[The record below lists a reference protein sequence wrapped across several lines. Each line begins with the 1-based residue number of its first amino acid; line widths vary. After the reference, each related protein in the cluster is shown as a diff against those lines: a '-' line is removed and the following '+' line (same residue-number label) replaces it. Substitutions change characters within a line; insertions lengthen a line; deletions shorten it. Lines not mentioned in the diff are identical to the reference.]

1 MAGPSLIGVGAA
13 AVDFQVGTG
22 RMPAM
27 QPGAQIPRKAPAYT
41 EEEIEAL
48 AAYVASLA
56 PGPAVPASESYDVSK
71 ATDEQVT
78 RGGEL
83 FRTNCTACH
92 NFAGSGGAL
101 PRGRFAPKL
110 TGVSEKHIFE
120 AMLTGPQQMP
130 VFSNG
135 VLTPEDKRQII
146 SYLKKNEETPN
157 YGGFTLGSL
166 GPVSEGLMAWLV
178 GLGTLVGAAIWI
190 AANSTRSK
198 KKAVKG

>member
-1 MAGPSLIGVGAA
+1 MTRNALTLLQGTVDLLVLRALQVGPSHGY
-13 AVDFQVGTG
+13 AVSRWV
-22 RMPAM
+22 RE
-27 QPGAQIPRKAPAYT
+27 R
-41 EEEIEAL
+41 
-48 AAYVASLA
+48 
-56 PGPAVPASESYDVSK
+56 
-71 ATDEQVT
+71 TD
-78 RGGEL
+78 
-83 FRTNCTACH
+83 
-92 NFAGSGGAL
+92 
-101 PRGRFAPKL
+101 
-110 TGVSEKHIFE
+110 
-120 AMLTGPQQMP
+120 
-130 VFSNG
+130 G